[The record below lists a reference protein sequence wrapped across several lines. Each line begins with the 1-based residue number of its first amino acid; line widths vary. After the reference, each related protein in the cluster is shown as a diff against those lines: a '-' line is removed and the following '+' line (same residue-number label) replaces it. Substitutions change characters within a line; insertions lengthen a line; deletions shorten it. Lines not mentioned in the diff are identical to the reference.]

1 MYSFLGA
8 ILFLLLGYALYARYL
23 ARLFGAD
30 PARVTPAV
38 ASADGVD
45 FIVMPPWKVF
55 LIQLLNIAGLGPI
68 FGALQGALF
77 GPVAFLWIALGSVF
91 AGAVHD
97 YLGGMISLRQNG
109 ASLSEIQGRF
119 LGLGMQRAM
128 RFFTLLMMVLVGVVF
143 VTGPAKLLASLTPA
157 TLDTTFWV
165 VVIFLYYFLATV
177 LPIDMLIGRLYP
189 VFGVALMVMALGV
202 GGALLLKGYRIP
214 EISLANLHPQ
224 KLPIFPMLFITIACG
239 AISGFHATQS
249 PLMARCMAN
258 ERLGRPIFYGAMI
271 AEGVIALVWAA
282 AGMAFYRGI
291 PGLDQA
297 LATSG
302 PGGAV
307 HTITTTLLGT
317 TGGVLAMLGVIACP
331 ITSGDTAFRS
341 ARLILAD
348 ALGITQ
354 GPISRR
360 LLLALPLFAAGTALT
375 FVNFEV
381 IWRYFAW
388 ANQTLAAVTLW
399 ALAVFLA
406 RSGRNH
412 WVATLPALLMSAVC
426 LAYILQAPGGL
437 GLGPRLSNSLAV
449 GWAAV
454 LLMGFLGR
462 KRSGWG
468 PETGDRDGLGS
479 PS

>member
-1 MYSFLGA
+1 
-8 ILFLLLGYALYARYL
+8 
-23 ARLFGAD
+23 
-30 PARVTPAV
+30 
-38 ASADGVD
+38 
-45 FIVMPPWKVF
+45 
-55 LIQLLNIAGLGPI
+55 
-68 FGALQGALF
+68 
-77 GPVAFLWIALGSVF
+77 
-91 AGAVHD
+91 
-97 YLGGMISLRQNG
+97 MISLRQNG

-119 LGLGMQRAM
+119 LGPGVQRAM
-128 RFFTLLMMVLVGVVF
+128 RFYTLLMMVLVGVVF
-143 VTGPAKLLASLTPA
+143 VAGPAKLLASLTPA
-157 TLDTTFWV
+157 SLDATFWV
-165 VVIFLYYFLATV
+165 VVIFLYYFLA
-177 LPIDMLIGRLYP
+177 
-189 VFGVALMVMALGV
+189 
-202 GGALLLKGYRIP
+202 
-214 EISLANLHPQ
+214 NLHPQ
-224 KLPIFPMLFITIACG
+224 SLPIFPMLFITIACR

-297 LATSG
+297 LAAGG

-331 ITSGDTAFRS
+331 ITSADTAFRS

-348 ALGITQ
+348 ALGMQQ
-354 GPISRR
+354 GQVSRR
-360 LLLALPLFAAGTALT
+360 ILLALPLFAAGVVLT

-388 ANQTLAAVTLW
+388 ANKTLAAVTLW
-399 ALAVFLA
+399 AMAVFLA
-406 RSGRNH
+406 RVGKKH

-437 GLGPRLSNSLAV
+437 GLGPRLANGLAV
-449 GWAAV
+449 AV
-454 LLMGFLGR
+454 SALMLAGFLSR
-462 KRSGWG
+462 N
-468 PETGDRDGLGS
+468 RDGTGAAADCA
-479 PS
+479 